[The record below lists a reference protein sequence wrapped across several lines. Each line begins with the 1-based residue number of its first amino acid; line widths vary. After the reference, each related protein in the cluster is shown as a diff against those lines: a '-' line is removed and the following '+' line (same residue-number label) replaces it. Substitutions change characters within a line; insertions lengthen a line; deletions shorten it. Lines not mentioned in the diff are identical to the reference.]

1 MQSDI
6 HSERVNSES
15 TVSPA
20 VSQVV
25 QADTRGAGRLIG
37 SFFVR
42 YLRAMD
48 GFAFWIPLILLLT
61 VVETGLS
68 LLFRYVLSLWSAGEL
83 VPASPAAG
91 LTAVLGVVVLGI
103 IGRVLSWSTALIFL
117 SRGALLLHDRAV
129 VALGNTHVTYFDSQP
144 SGRLLARLSD
154 DYEKVSREIPNY
166 VVDILSGTTELLWAV
181 VLVLVGAPALLP
193 VALPCAW
200 AYYRHQRL
208 FVNASRELQRLNK
221 VLEAPSWSLFTE
233 SLSLAASQTIR
244 VHGKELEFS
253 KLLHERQKL
262 FGRATLASS
271 RLTRWLNVRLKIIS
285 EVFALAV
292 VFVAIAALATGYM
305 PLAAC
310 AFLMSLSI
318 GLDNVMQWVTRAVSL
333 LEPAGVSIER
343 VVQLQQLPSEHANPS
358 APAIHDIAHN
368 VSHDLSHDLSHD
380 DAATLRT
387 SKWRLQVSDLVAA
400 YRPDL
405 PTVLRGVSFVVEPGS
420 RVGIIGRTG
429 AGKTT
434 IFQALYRMVHQVSGS
449 MVLQA
454 DLGARLDVQGAFVSE
469 SRELDLCQI
478 PLEEARSFF
487 TIVPQDPVLFSGSI
501 RYNLD
506 RLGAYDD
513 EYIWSVLGLVH
524 LTEFVA
530 GLPGALSYQLQEGG
544 NNLSAGERQ
553 LLCIARAALNP
564 VRWANARASGSA
576 QGNAPRGR
584 SAPAPAPAPAFV
596 LLDEATANVDHRTD
610 ARIGAALDGVFR
622 GSAVLIIAHRLET
635 VRNCDKLIALSGG
648 RIVAEGSPDEVLARI
663 RFEARNLDDSGKSA
677 DDFSDWL

>member
-1 MQSDI
+1 MQNDI
-6 HSERVNSES
+6 HSEGVSNNSKDS
-15 TVSPA
+15 HT

-25 QADTRGAGRLIG
+25 LADARGAGRLIG

-48 GFAFWIPLILLLT
+48 GFAFWIPLIVVLT

-68 LLFRYVLSLWSAGEL
+68 LLFRYVLSLWSSSEFL
-83 VPASPAAG
+83 QLSPTAG
-91 LTAVLGVVVLGI
+91 LTAVFGVVIAGI
-103 IGRVLSWSTALIFL
+103 VGRALSWSTALIFL

-193 VALPCAW
+193 VAVPCAW
-200 AYYRHQRL
+200 AYYRYQRL

-253 KLLHERQKL
+253 RLLHERQKL

-310 AFLMSLSI
+310 AFLLSLSI

-343 VVQLQQLPSEHANPS
+343 VVQLQQLPSEHATP
-358 APAIHDIAHN
+358 APHERAHEAA
-368 VSHDLSHDLSHD
+368 HEISHD
-380 DAATLRT
+380 DASTLPNL
-387 SKWRLQVSDLVAA
+387 KWRLEVTDLVAA

-449 MVLQA
+449 IVLQP
-454 DLGARLDVQGAFVSE
+454 DFGARLDVQGAFVSQ

-478 PLEEARSFF
+478 ALEEARSFF

-513 EYIWSVLGLVH
+513 EYIWSVLGQVH

-544 NNLSAGERQ
+544 SNLSAGERQ

-564 VRWANARASGSA
+564 IRSDRAVQSVRPKFAHTSST
-576 QGNAPRGR
+576 
-584 SAPAPAPAPAFV
+584 APAFV

-610 ARIGAALDGVFR
+610 ARIGAALEGVFR

-648 RIVAEGSPDEVLARI
+648 RIVAEGSPDEVLAKI
-663 RFEARNLDDSGKSA
+663 RFESKNSDDSGKSS

>member
-6 HSERVNSES
+6 HPEAASDNSKAS
-15 TVSPA
+15 HT

-25 QADTRGAGRLIG
+25 LADARGAGRLIG

-42 YLRAMD
+42 YIRAMN
-48 GFAFWIPLILLLT
+48 GFAFWIPLIMLLT

-68 LLFRYVLSLWSAGEL
+68 LLFRYVLSLWSSSEL
-83 VPASPAAG
+83 LALSPTAG
-91 LTAVLGVVVLGI
+91 LIAVLGVVIAGI
-103 IGRVLSWSTALIFL
+103 VGRALSWSTALIFL
-117 SRGALLLHDRAV
+117 SRGALLLHDRAI

-181 VLVLVGAPALLP
+181 ILVLVGAPALLP
-193 VALPCAW
+193 VAVPCAW

-233 SLSLAASQTIR
+233 TLSLAASQTIR
-244 VHGKELEFS
+244 VHGKEQEFS

-292 VFVAIAALATGYM
+292 VFVAIAALAKGYM

-343 VVQLQQLPSEHANPS
+343 VIQLQQLPSEHA
-358 APAIHDIAHN
+358 ALPAQESVQKEDT
-368 VSHDLSHDLSHD
+368 SLSSFM
-380 DAATLRT
+380 TL
-387 SKWRLQVSDLVAA
+387 KWRLAVTDLVAA

-420 RVGIIGRTG
+420 RIGIIGRTG

-434 IFQALYRMVHQVSGS
+434 IFQALYRMVHQESGS
-449 MVLQA
+449 IVLQPDIA
-454 DLGARLDVQGAFVSE
+454 TQLDVGGAFVSKAN
-469 SRELDLCQI
+469 ELDLCQLS
-478 PLEEARSFF
+478 LEEARSFF

-506 RLGAYDD
+506 RLGLYDD
-513 EYIWSVLGLVH
+513 SHIWTVLGQVY

-530 GLPGALSYQLQEGG
+530 GLPGALSYPLQEGG
-544 NNLSAGERQ
+544 SNLSAGERQ

-564 VRWANARASGSA
+564 VRPAYALASGSD
-576 QGNAPRGR
+576 RGIP
-584 SAPAPAPAPAFV
+584 SKGPIAPAFV

-635 VRNCDKLIALSGG
+635 VRTCDKLIALSGG
-648 RIVAEGSPDEVLARI
+648 RIVAEGTPDEVLAKI
-663 RFEARNLDDSGKSA
+663 RFESGTGA
-677 DDFSDWL
+677 DDFADWL